1 MRKLRKLMNEAF
13 NDYIFHYNPYSRVWS
28 AVKREYS
35 NAYFNGEDIPE
46 GGIHRS
52 EDLKILTHYINWNG

>member
-1 MRKLRKLMNEAF
+1 MNEAF

-52 EDLKILTHYINWNG
+52 EDLKILTHYIN